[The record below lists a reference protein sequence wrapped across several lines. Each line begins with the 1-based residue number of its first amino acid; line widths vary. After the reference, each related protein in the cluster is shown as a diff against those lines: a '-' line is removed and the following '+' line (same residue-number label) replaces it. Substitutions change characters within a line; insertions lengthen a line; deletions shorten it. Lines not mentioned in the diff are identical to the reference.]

1 MLICPAPSGSVQIH
15 ATGFVDIYKD
25 KDVFDDLEQQIM
37 MLTMHGGEEGICT
50 GGEDQVGQY
59 YMGEA
64 IVEEYMED
72 DIVFEDLDEPV
83 NHFCVN
89 FIEDIPQAR
98 EVEAWN
104 LSQGTSVNNMA
115 TEETVAEEERISSK
129 GAMGE
134 LKSDDTKPTEQK
146 VGGGHLMTEAD
157 SLRTNADSEA
167 NTTTGYENIEGSPIR
182 KVNTI
187 RQADQNSEALWIDK
201 PVQET
206 GAKDLTR
213 GNLECQKH
221 MEMGLKRASN
231 ERHAWEMTWDE
242 STLKRPTSKGTEKW
256 DKDSK
261 AKSMDLTK

>member
-1 MLICPAPSGSVQIH
+1 M
-15 ATGFVDIYKD
+15 
-25 KDVFDDLEQQIM
+25 
-37 MLTMHGGEEGICT
+37 
-50 GGEDQVGQY
+50 
-59 YMGEA
+59 
-64 IVEEYMED
+64 
-72 DIVFEDLDEPV
+72 
-83 NHFCVN
+83 
-89 FIEDIPQAR
+89 
-98 EVEAWN
+98 
-104 LSQGTSVNNMA
+104 NNKG
-115 TEETVAEEERISSK
+115 TEETVAEEERICSK

-146 VGGGHLMTEAD
+146 VSGGHLMTEAD

-167 NTTTGYENIEGSPIR
+167 DTTTGYENTEGSSIC
-182 KVNTI
+182 KVNII

-242 STLKRPTSKGTEKW
+242 NTLEKPTSKGTEKW
-256 DKDSK
+256 DKDNET
-261 AKSMDLTK
+261 KSIDLTKGVATQGCQKPVNGSIKQIQEIN